1 MKLRRPSPALVISI
15 AALVAAC
22 AGSAVAATVITSKQI
37 KNGTIQNADIRN
49 DTIQSRKLSK
59 GLQNFLAKKPAA
71 ASGTKIAYEMV
82 RKAGPENQPPGQVQR
97 VASMT
102 IPAGAYVVT
111 ANTIITAFVG
121 GTNPLEALLGSNGS
135 QGATCT
141 LDVAGVQASSLQTI
155 VVNDRQ
161 TPATLGMQETRTV
174 GGPSDVTLRCSAAVT
189 WRASETS
196 LIATRVDQIDLKEE
210 K

>member
-37 KNGTIQNADIRN
+37 KNGTIQNADIKN

-59 GLQNFLAKKPAA
+59 GLQNVLTKKVPAA
-71 ASGTKIAYEMV
+71 SATKIAYEMV
-82 RKAGPENQPPGQVQR
+82 RKAGPENQPPGQVLR

-102 IPAGAYVVT
+102 IPAGAYVIT

-141 LDVAGVQASSLQTI
+141 LDAAGVDASSLQTI

-161 TPATLGMQETRTV
+161 TPATLGMQMTRTV
-174 GGPSDVTLRCSAAVT
+174 GAPSEVTLKCSAAVA
-189 WRASETS
+189 WRASES
-196 LIATRVDQIDLKEE
+196 SIIATKVDQIDLKQEQ
-210 K
+210 

>member
-1 MKLRRPSPALVISI
+1 MKLRRPSPALIISI

-22 AGSAVAATVITSKQI
+22 AGSAVAATVITSNQI
-37 KNGTIQNADIRN
+37 KNGTIQNADIKN
-49 DTIQSRKLSK
+49 ATIQSGKLSK
-59 GLQNFLAKKPAA
+59 GLQNVVNKKTPPPSTA
-71 ASGTKIAYEMV
+71 KIAYEMV
-82 RKAGPENQPPGQVQR
+82 RKAGPENQPPGQVLR

-121 GTNPLEALLGSNGS
+121 GTNILEALLGSNGS

-141 LDVAGVQASSLQTI
+141 LDVGGVMASSLQTI

-174 GGPSDVTLRCSAAVT
+174 GAPTEVTLKCSAAVA

-196 LIATRVDQIDLKEE
+196 LIATRVDSIDLKEE